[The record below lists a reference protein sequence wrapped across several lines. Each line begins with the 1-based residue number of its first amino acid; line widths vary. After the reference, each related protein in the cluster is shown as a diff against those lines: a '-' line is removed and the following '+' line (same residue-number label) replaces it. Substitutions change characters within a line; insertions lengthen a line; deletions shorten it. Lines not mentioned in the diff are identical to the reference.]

1 MDHSSTAALPRQNA
15 RALTV
20 ILLATVWHVLLAVYL
35 VGLSLDILRADT
47 LFIAGKSADLGRPV
61 QLFAG
66 VFLLVPAVL
75 AVLSSVLMMLRRG
88 AGRYLALGVDL
99 GAFALSLF
107 ALFGVWG
114 LYGSFE
120 NIVDGVMRTP
130 YLTLGFALAYA
141 LYYVAGQLEE
151 GGAVAKWLRRV
162 GLVVGLVSLA
172 GILLGANIFGGLSR
186 AFLAYSSPQTWL
198 LTAAV
203 LTSGV
208 LLWQLL
214 VLGDYFGETPDG
226 RAAWQGWFMLSP
238 NVIGFLFFFAGP
250 LLLSFYLSFTNSS
263 VGRVPQLT
271 GVNNYARL
279 LALEVKLLPADNTTA
294 AQNTLQFGYALVR
307 EVEIGDRRLVIG
319 AKDRLFWISL
329 FNTLFYCA
337 MLLPLAILPALGM
350 SLILNSSLPG
360 MNFFRALY
368 FLPSV
373 AAVVGTALIWRWL
386 YTPTTGFVSY
396 TITQVTSFLGLPD
409 PKIEWLSDPSIVLVS
424 VVLLAA
430 WQVVGYNTVLFLAGL
445 QGIPKSLFEAAQ
457 IDGANPWQRFRNV
470 TLPMLAP
477 TTFFVLITT
486 MVTGLQA
493 FNEPYAL
500 FPSRP
505 IPEGATT
512 LVYYLYTVGFNQF
525 NFGYASALAW
535 VLFVIIFG
543 FTFVQFRLN
552 RSQAYA

>member
-1 MDHSSTAALPRQNA
+1 MMA
-15 RALTV
+15 RR
-20 ILLATVWHVLLAVYL
+20 
-35 VGLSLDILRADT
+35 S
-47 LFIAGKSADLGRPV
+47 
-61 QLFAG
+61 
-66 VFLLVPAVL
+66 
-75 AVLSSVLMMLRRG
+75 
-88 AGRYLALGVDL
+88 AGRYLALGLDL
-99 GAFALSLF
+99 GAFVLSLF

-120 NIVDGVMRTP
+120 KIVDGVMRGA

-141 LYYVAGQLEE
+141 LYYVAGQLKD
-151 GGAVAKWLRRV
+151 GSALARGLRRA
-162 GLVVGLVSLA
+162 GLIIGLLSLA
-172 GILLGANIFGGLSR
+172 GILLAANIIDGLRYALLS
-186 AFLAYSSPQTWL
+186 YGSSPAWFL
-198 LTAAV
+198 SAAV
-203 LTSGV
+203 IVSGTV
-208 LLWQLL
+208 LWQLL
-214 VLGDYFGETPDG
+214 ILGDYFGETPEG
-226 RAAWQGWFMLSP
+226 REAWQGWFMLSP
-238 NVIGFLFFFAGP
+238 NVIGFLFFFVGP

-263 VGRVPQLT
+263 VGRVPQVT

-279 LALEVKLLPADNTTA
+279 LSLEVKLLDADNTTA
-294 AQNTLQFGYALVR
+294 AQNTLDFGYTLVR
-307 EVEIGDRRLVIG
+307 EVKLGDRRLVIG

-329 FNTLFYCA
+329 FNTLLYCA

-396 TITQVTSFLGLPD
+396 TITRVTGWLGLPD
-409 PKIEWLSDPSIVLVS
+409 PKIEWLSDPRVVLVS

-445 QGIPKSLFEAAQ
+445 QGIPRSLYEAAQ

-477 TTFFVLITT
+477 TTFFVVITT

-525 NFGYASALAW
+525 NFGYASAIAW

-552 RSQAYA
+552 RSQAYG